1 MRTDQYILLARL
13 FQYPKEGYREN
24 VNRCMNMLRER
35 YPDAAESFTRFH
47 DFVNSKT
54 LYEVE
59 EIFNITFHIQAICF
73 LDLGYVLFGED
84 YKRGEF
90 LVNMKREQAKINHDC
105 GEELADNLPN
115 VLILMAISNDKEF
128 VEELAIRIVRTDLKK
143 MLEEFKAGRM
153 ELRAKIMKK
162 KHKAII
168 MEEYK
173 TENITEGNVFQNAL
187 QSLLKVLEKDYQEEK
202 YNEVN
207 VEPSLGNFLH
217 SCGTC

>member
-1 MRTDQYILLARL
+1 
-13 FQYPKEGYREN
+13 
-24 VNRCMNMLRER
+24 
-35 YPDAAESFTRFH
+35 
-47 DFVNSKT
+47 
-54 LYEVE
+54 
-59 EIFNITFHIQAICF
+59 
-73 LDLGYVLFGED
+73 
-84 YKRGEF
+84 
-90 LVNMKREQAKINHDC
+90 
-105 GEELADNLPN
+105 
-115 VLILMAISNDKEF
+115 MALSDDKEF
-128 VEELAIRIVRTDLKK
+128 VEELAVRIVKTALIK

-187 QSLLKVLEKDYQEEK
+187 QALLLVLEEDFKDVKYQEVK
-202 YNEVN
+202 